1 MKKIFLFFAIGIAI
15 YLIDIAFNYDESSKD
30 IVITDQEIKS
40 LISAWKQQVGR
51 NPSEDEIIRII
62 NDYLEEEIL
71 YREAI
76 KLGLDKND
84 IIIKRRL
91 AQKIGFLRQEA
102 DSSLPLEEEVR
113 DFYNKNIDKYFVGK
127 RITFSHV

>member
-1 MKKIFLFFAIGIAI
+1 MKKIILFFVIGIAI
-15 YLIDIAFNYDESSKD
+15 YLTDIAFNYDESSKD

-76 KLGLDKND
+76 ALGLDKD
-84 IIIKRRL
+84 DRIIKTICCN
-91 AQKIGFLRQEA
+91 KI
-102 DSSLPLEEEVR
+102 
-113 DFYNKNIDKYFVGK
+113 
-127 RITFSHV
+127 